1 MRQPGLVRNSKQRLV
16 QANTH
21 KATNSHQV
29 GGNQKR
35 YQQSRNA
42 NQKSIETVFSIAICR
57 QWGDKWQS
65 KTLFILIFYLPSSIV
80 LVLSIATYPVC

>member
-29 GGNQKR
+29 GGNQKL
-35 YQQSRNA
+35 YQQSRIFLVGFVA
-42 NQKSIETVFSIAICR
+42 LRPKSTAMVIAGR
-57 QWGDKWQS
+57 S
-65 KTLFILIFYLPSSIV
+65 VHLTTLFPGQ
-80 LVLSIATYPVC
+80 A